1 MSSASKSVN
10 IKFIQKMG
18 TFTPSIQSPDGDLYQ
33 EYQKNGEVVIVYPD
47 FSQLQPKLYFVV
59 LSSRAADGVT
69 TPVSMQFFF
78 NETEIP
84 FNSSGKS
91 TGLFEGLFEIIR
103 PSTSQFFWG
112 LKICLSLI
120 HI

>member
-1 MSSASKSVN
+1 
-10 IKFIQKMG
+10 
-18 TFTPSIQSPDGDLYQ
+18 
-33 EYQKNGEVVIVYPD
+33 
-47 FSQLQPKLYFVV
+47 
-59 LSSRAADGVT
+59 
-69 TPVSMQFFF
+69 MQFFF

-112 LKICLSLI
+112 LKICNNLVKASNYTAINIKMVGKIPRDPTSRRLPMRYRLYTRYRSV
-120 HI
+120 HTQA